1 MEVINLIPTSVQC
14 SINQSHP
21 PQCPFVYFHP
31 STLLGTCEL
40 DSAKGSPFA
49 PWPCLACPG
58 CPGWVASAGV
68 SCCCRLPAHI
78 SESLAGVGC
87 TQHSTTHPAQIAH
100 QVIQCAGKRL
110 LYVTS
115 DSTRECSHHST
126 ADEPSVMTQCAQE

>member
-1 MEVINLIPTSVQC
+1 MEFINLVPASVQC
-14 SINQSHP
+14 SNQSHP
-21 PQCPFVYFHP
+21 PQSFVYFHP
-31 STLLGTCEL
+31 STLLGTGTCEL
-40 DSAKGSPFA
+40 DSAEVPLLPPGP
-49 PWPCLACPG
+49 ACPE

-78 SESLAGVGC
+78 SESLAALGC